1 MVEETTKK
9 SEEEKEV
16 SSFEIEEPKIY
27 SASLPY
33 INTKFQ
39 SYKVEEREKEEDSRS
54 SSPFQWSTILHL
66 ISA

>member
-1 MVEETTKK
+1 MKK
-9 SEEEKEV
+9 NEEEKEV

-39 SYKVEEREKEEDSRS
+39 SYKVEEKEQEEYAWSGS
-54 SSPFQWSTILHL
+54 SFQ
-66 ISA
+66 